1 MPCLGIFG
9 LGFKKTIVIL
19 EISTIKF
26 VKLWNFAKK
35 QNYLNLEP
43 QMPYLGFYRVE
54 FQKTVVIFEITPQ
67 IFSIVKFREK
77 KDCLDLGPKMPYLG
91 VFGVK
96 F

>member
-1 MPCLGIFG
+1 
-9 LGFKKTIVIL
+9 
-19 EISTIKF
+19 
-26 VKLWNFAKK
+26 
-35 QNYLNLEP
+35 
-43 QMPYLGFYRVE
+43 MPYLGFYRVE